1 MTLHPV
7 LEAAADGIVP
17 TWSRVGP
24 ARLEHMRRVARLLG
38 EWATAEG
45 AGEDL
50 ARRWRAAGIL
60 HDSLREANP
69 EEIRHLLPIELSD
82 LPANVVH
89 GPAAA
94 ARLEREG
101 VVDEAFLRAVAY
113 HTIGHPDFDP
123 LGLALYAADF
133 LEPGRV
139 PLAEWRAELRAR
151 MTESPQ
157 TVVREVARVRVG
169 QLLDEFSPIRWET
182 HAFWNV
188 LTSPS
193 RG

>member
-1 MTLHPV
+1 M
-7 LEAAADGIVP
+7 
-17 TWSRVGP
+17 
-24 ARLEHMRRVARLLG
+24 
-38 EWATAEG
+38 
-45 AGEDL
+45 
-50 ARRWRAAGIL
+50 
-60 HDSLREANP
+60 
-69 EEIRHLLPIELSD
+69 
-82 LPANVVH
+82 H

>member
-1 MTLHPV
+1 M
-7 LEAAADGIVP
+7 
-17 TWSRVGP
+17 
-24 ARLEHMRRVARLLG
+24 
-38 EWATAEG
+38 
-45 AGEDL
+45 
-50 ARRWRAAGIL
+50 
-60 HDSLREANP
+60 
-69 EEIRHLLPIELSD
+69 RHLLPMELSD

-94 ARLEREG
+94 AKLEREG
-101 VVDEAFLRAVAY
+101 VVDEAFLRAVSY

-157 TVVREVARVRVG
+157 VVVREVARVRVG

-193 RG
+193 LG